1 MGKLIS
7 LFGIMAILISIVG
20 VFGLVLFETQYRRKE
35 IGIRKINGATLWTD
49 SFDVQQD
56 LYPDCLRLLHHL
68 DSDSMDGNTTVAR
81 EFRL

>member
-1 MGKLIS
+1 
-7 LFGIMAILISIVG
+7 MAILISIVG

-35 IGIRKINGATLWTD
+35 IGIRKNQRSDYRTD

-56 LYPDCLRLLHHL
+56 LYPDRLRLLHHL
-68 DSDSMDGNTTVAR
+68 DPNSMDGNTTVAR

>member
-1 MGKLIS
+1 
-7 LFGIMAILISIVG
+7 MAILISIVG

-35 IGIRKINGATLWTD
+35 IGIRKINRSDYRTD

-56 LYPDCLRLLHHL
+56 LYPDRLRLLHHL
-68 DSDSMDGNTTVAR
+68 DPNSMDRNTTVAR